1 MDNRH
6 RDLSNFSIEKLLNLE
21 VYPKTVK
28 QKHRRRSSF
37 SALQVHWLENEFR
50 CHRYVSPERRAG
62 LALLL
67 GLTQQQVIFLLIT
80 VYIIDFR

>member
-1 MDNRH
+1 MDHQR

-21 VYPKTVK
+21 VCPKVVK

-62 LALLL
+62 LAVLL
-67 GLTQQQVIFLLIT
+67 GLTQQQVSFIYFHSYIT
-80 VYIIDFR
+80 HD